1 MLKEHSW
8 PSDRLLYYLTMHL
21 LAMVAL
27 SSLMPPKKG
36 TVDPPFKKGTG
47 LGGGGVIFQKR
58 RMSLPSIM
66 LKKLHFSDTPHF
78 LKLGKLGHLDR
89 LRVIRAYANIR
100 IF

>member
-47 LGGGGVIFQKR
+47 LGGGGNFSKEKNV
-58 RMSLPSIM
+58 PPVYNV
-66 LKKLHFSDTPHF
+66 KKAAF
-78 LKLGKLGHLDR
+78 
-89 LRVIRAYANIR
+89 
-100 IF
+100 